1 MRFIR
6 EHITFRILSLLL
18 ALSVSYPYVHR
29 FDHLFTN
36 HKDDICLGVD
46 KNSSHLHEVNM
57 NCDFYKFKV
66 YIPHITPPVFN
77 VKLFSPFEEQLEI
90 TSQYYFLNSYQQL
103 HFSLRGPPAL
113 V

>member
-18 ALSVSYPYVHR
+18 ALSVLYPYVHK

-36 HKDDICLGVD
+36 HKDDICLGVG
-46 KNSSHLHEVNM
+46 KNSHLHEVNV
-57 NCDFYKFKV
+57 NCDFYNFKV

-77 VKLFSPFEEQLEI
+77 VKLFSPFEKQLEI
-90 TSQYYFLNSYQQL
+90 TSQYYFLNSYQEL

>member
-18 ALSVSYPYVHR
+18 ALSVSYPYVHK